1 MLEFLEYIKTWGS
14 ILIAFASL
22 IVAIVSLAKSS
33 KTQKI
38 QNQLNSLEVL
48 IKQQELDRLAEEKKI
63 RSCVEAR
70 VIHISKGNWKLKVW
84 NSGNTTAYNVVATIE
99 ENAEVRIFDSK
110 MPFDELE
117 PNKSFE
123 SALLVYMGSSEKF
136 RVTTTWEDENK
147 NTHEKT
153 QVVSL

>member
-1 MLEFLEYIKTWGS
+1 M
-14 ILIAFASL
+14 
-22 IVAIVSLAKSS
+22 
-33 KTQKI
+33 
-38 QNQLNSLEVL
+38 
-48 IKQQELDRLAEEKKI
+48 
-63 RSCVEAR
+63 
-70 VIHISKGNWKLKVW
+70 W

>member
-1 MLEFLEYIKTWGS
+1 
-14 ILIAFASL
+14 
-22 IVAIVSLAKSS
+22 
-33 KTQKI
+33 
-38 QNQLNSLEVL
+38 
-48 IKQQELDRLAEEKKI
+48 
-63 RSCVEAR
+63 
-70 VIHISKGNWKLKVW
+70 
-84 NSGNTTAYNVVATIE
+84 
-99 ENAEVRIFDSK
+99 